1 MKKFLGYLVLGYFSL
16 VSSSCNIDED
26 ITTDLGKGEFYRAR
40 TAESKADWNKVYEY
54 TPAPGQFINEL
65 KTGGFDGTQT
75 TPEAAVAYAEAR
87 MSQTTADGTPNP
99 IWVSL
104 GGFGGYIVV
113 GFDHSIDNSG
123 GYDIGILGNSFS
135 GSSEPGIVW
144 VMQDENGNG
153 LPDDTWYELAG
164 SETGKAETIQNYA
177 VTYYRPT
184 EPKLP
189 VKWTDNQGNSGEID
203 YLKQFHR
210 QDYYYPLWI
219 EADSYTLTG
228 TRLEPRNYD
237 ASGNG
242 TYWVNVEY
250 DWGYAD
256 NFSPIDRLTDEDNAG
271 ASANANHFKISNA
284 IDANGKHKELKYI
297 DFVKVQV
304 GVNAKS
310 GWLGEVS
317 TEVFGFYDYNIKKE
331 L

>member
-1 MKKFLGYLVLGYFSL
+1 MKRFLGYLVLGCFL
-16 VSSSCNIDED
+16 LASSSCNIDED

-54 TPAPGQFINEL
+54 TPAPGQFINET

-75 TPEAAVAYAEAR
+75 TPEVAIEYAEKR
-87 MSQTTADGTPNP
+87 MSEVDKNGNPYPN
-99 IWVSL
+99 WVSL

-164 SETGKAETIQNYA
+164 SETGKPETIQNYA
-177 VTYYRPT
+177 VTYYRPS
-184 EPKLP
+184 EPKQP

-210 QDYYYPLWI
+210 QEYYYPLWI
-219 EADSYTLTG
+219 EEDSYTLTG
-228 TRLEPRNYD
+228 TCLAARNYD

-242 TYWVNVEY
+242 SYWVNVEY

-256 NFSPIDRLTDEDNAG
+256 NFSPIDRLTDEDNASAG
-271 ASANANHFKISNA
+271 ANANHFRISDA
-284 IDANGKHKELKYI
+284 IDANGKHKDLEYI

-317 TEVFGFYDYNIKKE
+317 TEVFGFYDYNIKRE

>member
-1 MKKFLGYLVLGYFSL
+1 MKRFLGYLVLGYILL

-184 EPKLP
+184 EPKQP

-256 NFSPIDRLTDEDNAG
+256 NFSPIDRLTDDDNAG

-304 GVNAKS
+304 GVNTKS